1 MATTRPA
8 ISGRIITDSFAI
20 SVPTADTSVLSVLTL
35 TAAALGGLLGQRFY
49 RLNGIAAEPPRA
61 TA

>member
-1 MATTRPA
+1 MFEYFRDAA
-8 ISGRIITDSFAI
+8 HH
-20 SVPTADTSVLSVLTL
+20 LMTL
-35 TAAALGGLLGQRFY
+35 AAAALGGLLGQRFY